1 MCAKVVYF
9 CSRPTEDREPWGCI
23 LNQCSLY
30 SFIQGTVCGSQ
41 EHLHH
46 MVPRGTFFTSLSER
60 SGAPVEP
67 SFYSTDVS
75 RTANV
80 KNVTSPRLIGKKP
93 HCHVTDTGT
102 IAIKM
107 SLH

>member
-1 MCAKVVYF
+1 
-9 CSRPTEDREPWGCI
+9 
-23 LNQCSLY
+23 
-30 SFIQGTVCGSQ
+30 
-41 EHLHH
+41 

-67 SFYSTDVS
+67 SFCSTDVS

-80 KNVTSPRLIGKKP
+80 KNDVTSPRLIGKKP
-93 HCHVTDTGT
+93 HCHVTDAGT

>member
-1 MCAKVVYF
+1 VCLVVYF
-9 CSRPTEDREPWGCI
+9 CSRPTSVHCTV
-23 LNQCSLY
+23 LY
-30 SFIQGTVCGSQ
+30 RVQSGSQ

-46 MVPRGTFFTSLSER
+46 MVPRGTFFTSLSES

-80 KNVTSPRLIGKKP
+80 KNDVTSPRLMGKKP
-93 HCHVTDTGT
+93 HCHVTDTVT
-102 IAIKM
+102 IAIKV